1 MSFQSSASTA
11 LPTHD
16 PASVLPQGAPEP
28 PRALHGAPRLAPS
41 TSMAGGTV
49 VTRVRLP
56 TVAESAELLAGWST
70 MGQRGVYERQGRR
83 VWWMRATAGGASE

>member
-1 MSFQSSASTA
+1 MSLQSSASAA

-16 PASVLPQGAPEP
+16 PASVLPAASPEP
-28 PRALHGAPRLAPS
+28 PEPLHAPPWLAPS
-41 TSMAGGTV
+41 TAEAGGTV

-83 VWWMRATAGGASE
+83 VW